1 MFYLIINKDTFYY
14 VVLLVSPSLISVS
27 EVVSP
32 LDSEVSLSPVVSLV
46 LDSESVVDPVL
57 GVEPSKSKEIT

>member
-46 LDSESVVDPVL
+46 LGSESVL
-57 GVEPSKSKEIT
+57 GVEPFKSKEIT